1 MTQKKNPVLEQMKQL
16 EKRIEEGTLEGRDIV
31 NHAFDLT
38 TDHVD
43 PIVAGETAD
52 LIGLLMAVGQLMDIT
67 QEEIDNGEE
76 VTVQDVL
83 GVVDL
88 VVNAY
93 AYKRRHAINEY
104 SVSREITESLLET
117 ADMALNGKQLH

>member
-1 MTQKKNPVLEQMKQL
+1 M

-38 TDHVD
+38 TDHAD

-67 QEEIDNGEE
+67 QEEIDNNEE
-76 VTVQDVL
+76 VTVHDVL
-83 GVVDL
+83 GALDL
-88 VVNAY
+88 IVNAY
-93 AYKRRHAINEY
+93 AYKRRHSIDEY
-104 SVSREITESLLET
+104 LVSREITESLLET

>member
-38 TDHVD
+38 TDHAD

-67 QEEIDNGEE
+67 QEEIDNNEE
-76 VTVQDVL
+76 VTVHDVL
-83 GVVDL
+83 GALDL
-88 VVNAY
+88 IVNAY
-93 AYKRRHAINEY
+93 AYKRRHSIDEY
-104 SVSREITESLLET
+104 LVSREITESLLET

>member
-16 EKRIEEGTLEGRDIV
+16 EKRIEEGILEGRDIV
-31 NHAFDLT
+31 THAFDLT
-38 TDHVD
+38 TDHAD
-43 PIVAGETAD
+43 PMVAAEAAD
-52 LIGLLMAVGQLMDIT
+52 VIGLLMAVGQLIEIT

-83 GVVDL
+83 GAVDL

-93 AYKRRHAINEY
+93 AFKRRHAINEY
-104 SVSREITESLLET
+104 SVSREVTESLIET
-117 ADMALNGKQLH
+117 ATLALQGKKLH

>member
-1 MTQKKNPVLEQMKQL
+1 M
-16 EKRIEEGTLEGRDIV
+16 EKRIEESTIEGRDIV
-31 NHAFDLT
+31 THAFDLT
-38 TDHVD
+38 TNCAD
-43 PIVAGETAD
+43 PIVAAEAAD
-52 LIGLLMAVGQLMDIT
+52 VIGLLMAVGQLIEIT

-83 GVVDL
+83 GAIDL

-104 SVSREITESLLET
+104 SVSREVTESLIET
-117 ADMALNGKQLH
+117 ADLALQGKKLH